1 MNRIETDLLSQ
12 SGSGRGSGQ
21 GRGSYLFAA
30 EPDRR
35 RIGLEMLIRLA
46 VCGFAMVLFVLQ
58 GAEFLLLT
66 GAVFSAYCLWPLLH
80 MGDRMEFYQNGILY
94 QGQFYPIGQRTRVV
108 WTGSRFR
115 MSFLPSTFLDISGCR
130 ERIDVSFMQEA
141 QKLFNRAYS
150 GGIY

>member
-1 MNRIETDLLSQ
+1 
-12 SGSGRGSGQ
+12 
-21 GRGSYLFAA
+21 
-30 EPDRR
+30 
-35 RIGLEMLIRLA
+35 MLIRLA